1 MKKKQ
6 QEKTVQTVQH
16 KKYGKAARLWHF
28 LRTSRLWFVLGIL
41 CALAMTGL
49 EMVSPQIVSF
59 TVDNLLGDEVLELP
73 AALAK
78 LVNLPAW
85 ITFLQDRLWLVAVAV
100 VIVGAASVA
109 CRFGNMY
116 FNNLAG
122 ETMIKTIR
130 DDLFSHI
137 GRLPQSFYAQNKT
150 GDLIQRSTSDVEM
163 VKNFVAEQLVPLF
176 RVVILLAVSLSVMF
190 MMNPLLASVSA
201 AFVPIVLTY
210 SLVFRHYIKKHFE
223 ACDVCEAELSSI
235 TQENLT
241 GVRVVRAFG
250 REKSEI
256 EKFDKK
262 NQEYGDRNV
271 RLTWLF
277 TWFWIIGDFFS
288 GMQVLAVL
296 GVGTYLCVTQG
307 MELGDLL
314 AFVSYNA
321 MMLWPVRSLGR
332 IVSDMSK
339 AGVALGRINDILN
352 TEPEQQV
359 QEVAAADFKGDIVF
373 DRVSF
378 QYEAQ
383 GAQILRD
390 VSFTVK
396 GGSVIGIMGGT
407 GSGKS
412 TLMGLL
418 DRLYE
423 LQDGNITIGGVPIGQ
438 IEREQLHQHV
448 GYVLQDT
455 YLFSGTI
462 AENICMGTQGV
473 DMEEVRHAASV
484 ACFDGAV
491 SEFKD
496 GYETFVGERGVT
508 LSGGQKQRCSIARML
523 ATKPDIMIFDD
534 SLSAVDSETD
544 AAIRRALR
552 HEFEGSTVILISH
565 RITTLSHADQIVVL
579 DEGSVAQIGTHEQ
592 LIATDGIYR
601 RVCAMQG
608 RNDSDDGG
616 ACANV
621 GIGGEVT
628 A

>member
-1 MKKKQ
+1 MK
-6 QEKTVQTVQH
+6 TPVTQH
-16 KKYGKAARLWHF
+16 KTYSGMARLWQF
-28 LRTSRLWFVLGIL
+28 LRNSRHWFVCGIL
-41 CALAMTGL
+41 CAFAMTGL
-49 EMVSPQIVSF
+49 EMVAPQIVNF
-59 TVDNLLGDEVLELP
+59 TVDNLLKGEPWEAP
-73 AALAK
+73 ALLTKFVDPNALI
-78 LVNLPAW
+78 V
-85 ITFLQDRLWLVAVAV
+85 FLQDKLWLIAIA
-100 VIVGAASVA
+100 VIVTGAASVL

-116 FNNLAG
+116 FNNKGG
-122 ETMIKTIR
+122 ESMVKTIR

-176 RVVILLAVSLSVMF
+176 RVIILLTVTLTVMF
-190 MMNPLLASVSA
+190 CMNPLLASVSA

-210 SLVFRHYIKKHFE
+210 SLIFRAKISKHFE
-223 ACDVCEAELSSI
+223 SCDVCEGELSSI

-262 NQEYGDRNV
+262 NNEFGDKNV
-271 RLTWLF
+271 KLSWLF

-296 GVGTYLCVTQG
+296 GFGTYLCVRHG
-307 MELGDLL
+307 MELGDLM
-314 AFVSYNA
+314 AFVTYNA

-332 IVSDMSK
+332 IISDMSK
-339 AGVALGRINDILN
+339 AGVALNRINHILN
-352 TEPEQQV
+352 TAPEV
-359 QEVAAADFKGDIVF
+359 QDQPAVTPDYHGDIVF
-373 DRVSF
+373 DHVNF
-378 QYEAQ
+378 AYEKE
-383 GAQILRD
+383 GAQILHD
-390 VSFTVK
+390 VSFTVQ
-396 GGSVIGIMGGT
+396 GGSVVGIMGGT

-423 LQDGNITIGGVPIGQ
+423 LQDGSITIGGVPLAQ
-438 IEREQLHQHV
+438 IDRAELHRHV

-462 AENICMGTQGV
+462 AENICMGTDTL
-473 DMEEVRHAASV
+473 DMEQVTHAAGV
-484 ACFDGAV
+484 ACFDAAV
-491 SEFKD
+491 AEFKD

-565 RITTLSHADQIVVL
+565 RITTLQGADHIVVL
-579 DEGSVAQIGTHEQ
+579 DEGRISEQGTHAQ
-592 LIATDGIYR
+592 LVARDGIYS
-601 RVCAMQG
+601 RVCRMQG
-608 RNDSDDGG
+608 RDEAVQSM
-616 ACANV
+616 A
-621 GIGGEVT
+621 GEVT

>member
-1 MKKKQ
+1 M
-6 QEKTVQTVQH
+6 ETQH
-16 KKYGKAARLWHF
+16 KVYGKAARLWSF
-28 LRTSRLWFVLGIL
+28 LRKSRLWFALGIA
-41 CALAMTGL
+41 CAFAMTGL
-49 EMVSPQIVSF
+49 EMIAPQIVNF
-59 TVDNLLGDEVLELP
+59 TVDNLLKGEPWELP
-73 AALAK
+73 AYLAGYIDTAAT
-78 LVNLPAW
+78 VAY
-85 ITFLQDRLWLVAVAV
+85 LQDKLWLIAIA
-100 VIVGAASVA
+100 VIVTGAASVA

-116 FNNLAG
+116 FNNKGG
-122 ETMIKTIR
+122 ESMVKTIR

-137 GRLPQSFYAQNKT
+137 GKLPQSFYSQNKT

-176 RVVILLAVSLSVMF
+176 RVIILLTVSLTVMF
-190 MMNPLLASVSA
+190 IMNYKLALVSL

-210 SLVFRHYIKKHFE
+210 SLVFRAQISKHFE
-223 ACDVCEAELSSI
+223 ACDVCEGELSSI

-262 NQEYGDRNV
+262 NREYGDRNV
-271 RLTWLF
+271 KLTWLF

-288 GMQVLAVL
+288 GIQVLAVL
-296 GVGTYLCVTQG
+296 GVGTYLCVEHG
-307 MELGDLL
+307 MQLGDLL
-314 AFVSYNA
+314 AFVTYNA

-332 IVSDMSK
+332 IVSEMSK
-339 AGVALGRINDILN
+339 AGVALGRINHILN
-352 TEPEQQV
+352 TDPEMQTEQPV
-359 QEVAAADFKGDIVF
+359 TPDFKGDIVF
-373 DRVSF
+373 DHVNF
-378 QYEAQ
+378 AYEKG
-383 GAQILRD
+383 GAQILHE
-390 VSFTVK
+390 VSFTVE

-423 LQDGNITIGGVPIGQ
+423 LEEGAITIGGVPVQQ
-438 IEREQLHQHV
+438 IDRELLHRRV

-462 AENICMGTQGV
+462 AENVCMGSEAV
-473 DMEEVRHAASV
+473 DMDVVKHASEV

-552 HEFEGSTVILISH
+552 REFEGCTVILISH
-565 RITTLSHADQIVVL
+565 RVTTLSHADKIVVL
-579 DEGSVAQIGTHEQ
+579 DEGRVAEMGTHQELVAQG
-592 LIATDGIYR
+592 GIYS
-601 RVCAMQG
+601 RVCSMQG
-608 RNDSDDGG
+608 RDDATLAVQDGR
-616 ACANV
+616 
-621 GIGGEVT
+621 EVM

>member
-1 MKKKQ
+1 MNMQ
-6 QEKTVQTVQH
+6 QVQH
-16 KKYGKAARLWHF
+16 KKYSGMARLWRF
-28 LRTSRLWFVLGIL
+28 LRTSRHWFVCGIL
-41 CALAMTGL
+41 CAFAMTGL
-49 EMVSPQIVSF
+49 EMLAPQIVNF
-59 TVDNLLGDEVLELP
+59 TVDNLLQGEEWNPP
-73 AALAK
+73 ALLA
-78 LVNLPAW
+78 NL
-85 ITFLQDRLWLVAVAV
+85 IDTQDVIIFLQDRLWLVAIA
-100 VIVGAASVA
+100 VIVTGACSVL

-116 FNNLAG
+116 FNNLGG
-122 ETMIKTIR
+122 ESLVKTIR
-130 DDLFSHI
+130 DDLFAHI
-137 GRLPQSFYAQNKT
+137 GRLPQSFYSQNKT

-163 VKNFVAEQLVPLF
+163 VKNFVSEQLVPLF
-176 RVVILLAVSLSVMF
+176 RVVILLAVSLTVMF

-201 AFVPIVLTY
+201 AFVPVVLTY
-210 SLVFRHYIKKHFE
+210 SLVFRYFIKKHFE
-223 ACDVCEAELSSI
+223 ACDICEAELSSI

-250 REKSEI
+250 RERSEI
-256 EKFDKK
+256 EKFDAK
-262 NQEYGDRNV
+262 NKEYGSRNV

-339 AGVALGRINDILN
+339 AGVALGRINHILN
-352 TEPEQQV
+352 TPPEQQEEQV
-359 QEVAAADFKGDIVF
+359 IEPDFHGDIVF
-373 DRVSF
+373 DKVSF
-378 QYEAQ
+378 RYEPE
-383 GAQILRD
+383 GAEILQD

-423 LQDGNITIGGVPIGQ
+423 LEEGQITIGGVPISQ
-438 IEREQLHQHV
+438 IDRTRLHRHV

-462 AENICMGTQGV
+462 AENVAMGTESV
-473 DMEEVRHAASV
+473 DMDEIRHAAGV
-484 ACFDGAV
+484 ACFDGTV
-491 SEFKD
+491 SEFKE

-565 RITTLSHADQIVVL
+565 RITTLQGADHIVVL
-579 DEGSVAQIGTHEQ
+579 DRGHVSEQGTHAE
-592 LIATDGIYR
+592 LVARGGIYS
-601 RVCAMQG
+601 RVCDMQG
-608 RNDSDDGG
+608 RDDADGES
-616 ACANV
+616 
-621 GIGGEVT
+621 GEVT

>member
-1 MKKKQ
+1 M
-6 QEKTVQTVQH
+6 ETQH
-16 KKYGKAARLWHF
+16 KTYGKAARLWHF
-28 LRTSRLWFVLGIL
+28 LRKSRLWFALGIL
-41 CALAMTGL
+41 CAFAMTGL
-49 EMVSPQIVSF
+49 EMVAPQIVNF
-59 TVDNLLGDEVLELP
+59 TVDNLLGGKALELP
-73 AALAK
+73 AWVLQLVPTLDVAALIAY
-78 LVNLPAW
+78 
-85 ITFLQDRLWLVAVAV
+85 LQDRLWIVAIAV
-100 VIVGAASVA
+100 VVTGAASVL

-116 FNNLAG
+116 FNNKGG
-122 ETMIKTIR
+122 ESMIKTIR

-137 GRLPQSFYAQNKT
+137 GRLPQSFYSQNKT

-176 RVVILLAVSLSVMF
+176 RVIILLAVSLTVMF
-190 MMNPLLASVSA
+190 MMNPLLALVPL

-210 SLVFRHYIKKHFE
+210 SLVFRHFISKHFE
-223 ACDVCEAELSSI
+223 ACDICEGELSSI

-250 REKSEI
+250 RERSEI
-256 EKFDKK
+256 EKFDQK
-262 NQEYGDRNV
+262 NREYGDRNV

-314 AFVSYNA
+314 AFVTYNA

-332 IVSDMSK
+332 IVSEMSK
-339 AGVALGRINDILN
+339 AGVALGRINHILN
-352 TEPEQQV
+352 TSPEMQTEQIRMP
-359 QEVAAADFKGDIVF
+359 DYKGDVVF
-373 DRVSF
+373 KDVSF
-378 QYEAQ
+378 RYESE
-383 GAQILRD
+383 GAEILRD

-396 GGSVIGIMGGT
+396 GGSVVGIMGGT

-423 LQDGNITIGGVPIGQ
+423 LQEGSITVGGVPIGQ
-438 IEREQLHQHV
+438 IDRAELHRHV

-462 AENICMGTQGV
+462 AENICMGTEGV
-473 DMEEVRHAASV
+473 DMEQVKHASRV

-523 ATKPDIMIFDD
+523 AMRPDIMIFDD

-552 HEFEGSTVILISH
+552 REFENCTVILISH
-565 RITTLSHADQIVVL
+565 RITTLSHADNIVVL
-579 DEGSVAQIGTHEQ
+579 DEGRVAEMGTHAE
-592 LIATDGIYR
+592 LVAKGGIYS

-608 RNDSDDGG
+608 RDDT
-616 ACANV
+616 CAA
-621 GIGGEVT
+621 GGEVT

>member
-1 MKKKQ
+1 METKYR
-6 QEKTVQTVQH
+6 T
-16 KKYGKAARLWHF
+16 YGKAARLWRF
-28 LRTSRLWFVLGIL
+28 LRNSRLWFALGIT
-41 CALAMTGL
+41 CAVAMTGL
-49 EMVSPQIVSF
+49 EMVAPQIVNF
-59 TVDNLLGDEVLELP
+59 TVDNLLKGEAWEAPKLIAQYVDAP
-73 AALAK
+73 ALIA
-78 LVNLPAW
+78 
-85 ITFLQDRLWLVAVAV
+85 FLQDRLWLIAIAV
-100 VIVGAASVA
+100 IITGAACVA

-116 FNNLAG
+116 FNNKGG
-122 ETMIKTIR
+122 ESMVKTIR
-130 DDLFSHI
+130 DDLFAHI
-137 GRLPQSFYAQNKT
+137 SRLPQSFYAQNKT

-163 VKNFVAEQLVPLF
+163 VKNFVAEQMIPLF
-176 RVVILLAVSLSVMF
+176 RVVILLAVSLTVMF
-190 MMNPLLASVSA
+190 FMNYKLAFVSL

-210 SLVFRHYIKKHFE
+210 SLVFRSKISKHFE
-223 ACDVCEAELSSI
+223 ACDVCEGELSSI

-256 EKFDKK
+256 QKFDAK
-262 NQEYGDRNV
+262 NKEYGDRNV

-296 GVGTYLCVTQG
+296 SVGTYLCVAQG

-314 AFVSYNA
+314 AFVTYNA

-332 IVSDMSK
+332 IVSEMSK
-339 AGVALGRINDILN
+339 AGVALGRINHILN
-352 TEPEQQV
+352 TEPELQTEQV
-359 QEVAAADFKGDIVF
+359 VTPDFSGDIVF
-373 DRVSF
+373 DHVNFS
-378 QYEAQ
+378 YEKD
-383 GAQILRD
+383 GAQILHD
-390 VSFTVK
+390 VSFEVK
-396 GGSVIGIMGGT
+396 GGSVVGIMGGT

-423 LQDGNITIGGVPIGQ
+423 LEDGSITIGGVPISQ
-438 IEREQLHQHV
+438 IDRETLHRRV

-462 AENICMGTQGV
+462 TENICMGTESM
-473 DMEEVRHAASV
+473 DKDEVKHVSEV

-523 ATKPDIMIFDD
+523 AMRPDIMIFDD

-544 AAIRRALR
+544 AAIRHALR
-552 HEFEGSTVILISH
+552 REFRGCTVILISH
-565 RITTLSHADQIVVL
+565 RVTTLMHADHIVVL
-579 DEGSVAQIGTHEQ
+579 DEGRVSEMGTHAE
-592 LIATDGIYR
+592 LIAAGGIYS
-601 RVCAMQG
+601 RVCSMQG
-608 RNDSDDGG
+608 RDE
-616 ACANV
+616 
-621 GIGGEVT
+621 EVT

>member
-1 MKKKQ
+1 MNTKNKH
-6 QEKTVQTVQH
+6 KTYSNT
-16 KKYGKAARLWHF
+16 ARLWHF
-28 LRTSRLWFVLGIL
+28 LRKSRIWFALGVT
-41 CALAMTGL
+41 CAFAMTGL
-49 EMVSPQIVSF
+49 EMIAPQIVNF
-59 TVDNLLGDEVLELP
+59 TVDNLLSGNEWNPP
-73 AALAK
+73 AIVARWID
-78 LVNLPAW
+78 VPAF
-85 ITFLQDRLWLVAVAV
+85 IAFLQDRLWLVALAV
-100 VIVGAASVA
+100 IAAGGASVL

-116 FNNLAG
+116 FNNRGG
-122 ETMIKTIR
+122 EGLVKTIR
-130 DDLFSHI
+130 DDLFTHI
-137 GRLPQSFYAQNKT
+137 ARLPQSFYSQNKT

-163 VKNFVAEQLVPLF
+163 VKNFVSEQLVPLF
-176 RVVILLAVSLSVMF
+176 RVIILLIVTLTVMF
-190 MMNPLLASVSA
+190 MMNVQLALVA
-201 AFVPIVLTY
+201 LAFVPIVLTY
-210 SLVFRHYIKKHFE
+210 SLIFRAKISKHFE
-223 ACDVCEAELSSI
+223 ACDVCEGELSSI

-256 EKFDKK
+256 EKFQKK
-262 NQEYGDRNV
+262 NEEYSHRNV
-271 RLTWLF
+271 RLSWLF
-277 TWFWIIGDFFS
+277 TWFWIVGDLFS
-288 GMQVLAVL
+288 GMQVLAIL
-296 GVGTYLCVTQG
+296 GIGTYLCVQHG

-321 MMLWPVRSLGR
+321 MLLWPVRSLGR

-339 AGVALGRINDILN
+339 AGVALGRINYILN
-352 TEPEQQV
+352 TDPEMQTEQVVEP
-359 QEVAAADFKGDIVF
+359 DYKGDIVF

-378 QYEAQ
+378 AYEKE
-383 GAQILRD
+383 GAQILDD

-396 GGSVIGIMGGT
+396 GGSVVGIMGGT

-423 LQDGNITIGGVPIGQ
+423 LEDGSITVGGVPISQ
-438 IEREQLHQHV
+438 IDRDALHAHV

-462 AENICMGTQGV
+462 AENICMGLESV
-473 DMEEVRHAASV
+473 DMDTVKHAACV

-544 AAIRRALR
+544 ATIRRALR
-552 HEFEGSTVILISH
+552 REFEGCTVILISH
-565 RITTLSHADQIVVL
+565 RVTTLSHADQIVVL
-579 DEGSVAQIGTHEQ
+579 DEGRVAEMGTHA
-592 LIATDGIYR
+592 LLLAKGGIYS
-601 RVCAMQG
+601 RVCSMQG
-608 RNDSDDGG
+608 RDD
-616 ACANV
+616 ALQATSQ
-621 GIGGEVT
+621 EVT

>member
-1 MKKKQ
+1 M
-6 QEKTVQTVQH
+6 EKQH
-16 KKYGKAARLWHF
+16 KKYGNTARLWHF
-28 LRTSRLWFVLGIL
+28 LRKSRHWFVLGIL
-41 CALAMTGL
+41 CAFAMTGL
-49 EMVSPQIVSF
+49 EMVSPQIVNF
-59 TVDNLLGDEVLELP
+59 TVDNLLSGKALELP
-73 AALAK
+73 AF
-78 LVNLPAW
+78 VTQYVDVPA
-85 ITFLQDRLWLVAVAV
+85 IVAFLQDRLWLVAIA
-100 VIVGAASVA
+100 VIVTGAASVA

-116 FNNLAG
+116 FNNLGG
-122 ETMIKTIR
+122 ESLVKTIR
-130 DDLFSHI
+130 DDLFGHI
-137 GRLPQSFYAQNKT
+137 GRLPQSFYSQNKT

-163 VKNFVAEQLVPLF
+163 VKNFVSEQLVPLF
-176 RVVILLAVSLSVMF
+176 RVVILLTVSLTVMF
-190 MMNPLLASVSA
+190 LMNPLLASVSA

-210 SLVFRHYIKKHFE
+210 SLVFRAQIKKHFE
-223 ACDVCEAELSSI
+223 ACDICEAELSSI

-256 EKFDKK
+256 DKFDRK
-262 NQEYGDRNV
+262 NKEYGDRNV

-277 TWFWIIGDFFS
+277 TWFWIVGDFFS

-314 AFVSYNA
+314 AFVTYNA

-332 IVSDMSK
+332 IVSEMSK
-339 AGVALGRINDILN
+339 AGVALGRINQILN
-352 TEPEQQV
+352 TEAEQQTEQV
-359 QEVAAADFKGDIVF
+359 VTPDFKGDIVF
-373 DRVSF
+373 DSVNFR
-378 QYEAQ
+378 YEQ
-383 GAQILRD
+383 EGAQILRD

-423 LQDGNITIGGVPIGQ
+423 LEDGSITIGGVPIGQ
-438 IEREQLHQHV
+438 IDRAELHRRV

-462 AENICMGTQGV
+462 AENICMGTEGV
-473 DMEEVRHAASV
+473 DMDEVKHAASV

-544 AAIRRALR
+544 ATIRRALR
-552 HEFEGSTVILISH
+552 REFEGCTVILISH
-565 RITTLSHADQIVVL
+565 RITTLSHADAIVVL
-579 DEGSVAQIGTHEQ
+579 DEGRVAEMGTHAE
-592 LIATDGIYR
+592 LVEMGGIYS

-608 RNDSDDGG
+608 RDD
-616 ACANV
+616 AV
-621 GIGGEVT
+621 QSEEVT

>member
-1 MKKKQ
+1 METQYRKR
-6 QEKTVQTVQH
+6 
-16 KKYGKAARLWHF
+16 GKAARLWHF
-28 LRTSRLWFVLGIL
+28 LRASRLWFVLGIL
-41 CALAMTGL
+41 CAFAMTGL
-49 EMVSPQIVSF
+49 EMIAPQIVNF
-59 TVDNLLGDEVLELP
+59 TVDNLLSGKELELP
-73 AALAK
+73 AWAASLVDVPAL
-78 LVNLPAW
+78 
-85 ITFLQDRLWLVAVAV
+85 ISYLQDRLWLVAIA
-100 VIVGAASVA
+100 VIVTGAASVA

-116 FNNLAG
+116 FNNKGG
-122 ETMIKTIR
+122 ESMVKTIR
-130 DDLFSHI
+130 DDLFAHI
-137 GRLPQSFYAQNKT
+137 GRLPQSFYSQNKT

-176 RVVILLAVSLSVMF
+176 RVIILLTVSLTVMF
-190 MMNPLLASVSA
+190 LMKPQLALVSL

-210 SLVFRHYIKKHFE
+210 SLVFRHFISKHFE
-223 ACDVCEAELSSI
+223 ACDICEAELSSI

-256 EKFDKK
+256 EKFDQK
-262 NQEYGDRNV
+262 NVEYAGRNV
-271 RLTWLF
+271 HLTWLF

-296 GVGTYLCVTQG
+296 GVGTYLCVEHG

-314 AFVSYNA
+314 AFVTYNA

-332 IVSDMSK
+332 IVSEMSK

-352 TEPEQQV
+352 TAPEQQTK
-359 QEVAAADFKGDIVF
+359 EVVAADFSGDIVF

-378 QYEAQ
+378 RYEAE
-383 GAQILRD
+383 GAQILSD

-423 LQDGNITIGGVPIGQ
+423 LEDGSITVGGVPIDQ
-438 IEREQLHQHV
+438 IERAELHRHV

-462 AENICMGTQGV
+462 AENICMGTDGV
-473 DMEEVRHAASV
+473 DMDEVRHAASV

-491 SEFKD
+491 SEFKE

-544 AAIRRALR
+544 ATIRRALR
-552 HEFEGSTVILISH
+552 REFEGSTVILISH
-565 RITTLSHADQIVVL
+565 RITTLSHADKIVVL
-579 DEGSVAQIGTHEQ
+579 DEGRVAEMGTHEQ
-592 LIATDGIYR
+592 LVAMGGIYS

-608 RNDSDDGG
+608 RDD
-616 ACANV
+616 AEQRD
-621 GIGGEVT
+621 GGEVT

>member
-1 MKKKQ
+1 METQ
-6 QEKTVQTVQH
+6 FKT
-16 KKYGKAARLWHF
+16 YGKAARLWHF
-28 LRTSRLWFVLGIL
+28 LRNSRWWFALGIT
-41 CALAMTGL
+41 CAVAMTGL
-49 EMVSPQIVSF
+49 EMIAPQIVNF
-59 TVDNLLGDEVLELP
+59 TVDNLLKGEAWEVP
-73 AALAK
+73 ALLAPYVDGPALVA
-78 LVNLPAW
+78 
-85 ITFLQDRLWLVAVAV
+85 FLQDRLWLIALA
-100 VIVGAASVA
+100 VIVTGGASVV
-109 CRFGNMY
+109 CRFCNMY
-116 FNNLAG
+116 FNNKGG
-122 ETMIKTIR
+122 ESMVKTIR

-163 VKNFVAEQLVPLF
+163 VKNFVAEQMIPLF
-176 RVVILLAVSLSVMF
+176 RVVILLGVSLTVMF
-190 MMNPLLASVSA
+190 LMNYKLALVSF
-201 AFVPIVLTY
+201 AFVPVVLTY
-210 SLVFRHYIKKHFE
+210 SLVFRAQISKHFE
-223 ACDVCEAELSSI
+223 ACDVCEGELSSI

-256 EKFDKK
+256 EKFDAK
-262 NQEYGDRNV
+262 NKEYGDRNV

-296 GVGTYLCVTQG
+296 GVGTYLCVVQG

-314 AFVSYNA
+314 AFVTYNA

-332 IVSDMSK
+332 IVSEMSK
-339 AGVALGRINDILN
+339 AGVALGRINHILN
-352 TEPEQQV
+352 TAPEMQTEQV
-359 QEVAAADFKGDIVF
+359 ISPDFKGDIVF
-373 DRVSF
+373 DHVNFS
-378 QYEAQ
+378 YEKD
-383 GAQILRD
+383 GAQILHD
-390 VSFTVK
+390 VSFRIK

-423 LQDGNITIGGVPIGQ
+423 LDDGSITVGGVPIGQ
-438 IEREQLHQHV
+438 IDRQELHRRV

-462 AENICMGTQGV
+462 AENICMGTEQV
-473 DMEEVRHAASV
+473 DMDEVRHASRV

-491 SEFKD
+491 SEFKE

-552 HEFEGSTVILISH
+552 REFEGSTVILISH

-579 DEGSVAQIGTHEQ
+579 DEGRVAEMGTHTE
-592 LIATDGIYR
+592 LVARGGIYS
-601 RVCAMQG
+601 RVCSMQG
-608 RNDSDDGG
+608 RDGDG
-616 ACANV
+616 E
-621 GIGGEVT
+621 GEV
-628 A
+628 AE